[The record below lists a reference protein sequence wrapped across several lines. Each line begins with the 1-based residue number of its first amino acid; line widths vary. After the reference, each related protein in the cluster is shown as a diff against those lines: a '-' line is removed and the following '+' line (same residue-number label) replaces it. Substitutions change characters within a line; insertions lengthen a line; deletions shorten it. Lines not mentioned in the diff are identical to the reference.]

1 MGDKTLHGLAV
12 EEAKAELTEYDDA
25 DMVAAW
31 VDGCS
36 LGLTLAENIV
46 EFAADYSYDNDDCSF
61 EDVRQELNDE
71 IVKYIALAILDR
83 AVDAFVNL
91 DELNLFIQDR
101 LHDGEERLGAYVCE
115 ALAEDALWA

>member
-46 EFAADYSYDNDDCSF
+46 EFAADYSYDNDDCGF